1 MTLYNSGKEIK
12 EMTFEDF
19 KDWLFEVLN
28 DLDNDIL
35 VDIKTNDKADT
46 FELIMVGGDVF
57 EIECRETKS

>member
-1 MTLYNSGKEIK
+1 
-12 EMTFEDF
+12 MTFEDF

-57 EIECRETKS
+57 EIECRETKSQGGIWKKKTEN